1 MIAAEDL
8 LAEFNE
14 ALRADLI
21 QREQQAKKL
30 AEERAEQQRVLAEK
44 EAARMALE
52 RSNRELYKTLAKV
65 YGGATG
71 QVIHTTV
78 SEIHIFTFFSLFH
91 FCYTALYWLPT
102 IRERMPGPGG

>member
-8 LAEFNE
+8 LAEFDE

-30 AEERAEQQRVLAEK
+30 AEERAEQQQVLAEK
-44 EAARMALE
+44 EAARVASE
-52 RSNRELYKTLAKV
+52 RSSCELYETLAKV
-65 YGGATG
+65 YGGAAG

-78 SEIHIFTFFSLFH
+78 SEIHIFAFFSLFH

-102 IRERMPGPGG
+102 IQERMPGPGG

>member
-8 LAEFNE
+8 LAKFDE
-14 ALRADLI
+14 ALRANLI
-21 QREQQAKKL
+21 QREQQARKL
-30 AEERAEQQRVLAEK
+30 AEEQAEQQRVLAEK
-44 EAARMALE
+44 EAARVASE
-52 RSNRELYKTLAKV
+52 RSSCELYETLAKV
-65 YGGATG
+65 YGGAAG

-78 SEIHIFTFFSLFH
+78 SEIHIFAFFSLFH